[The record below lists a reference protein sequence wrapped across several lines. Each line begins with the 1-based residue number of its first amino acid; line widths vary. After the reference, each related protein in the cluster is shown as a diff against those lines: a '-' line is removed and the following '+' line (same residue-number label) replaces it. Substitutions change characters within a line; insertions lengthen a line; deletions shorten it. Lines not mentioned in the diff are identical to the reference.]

1 MVILSNVI
9 CLIALV
15 FASISFFV
23 KERNKLL
30 IYQLIC
36 NFFYIAS
43 LVLLGAWTGAIT
55 MIVGVMFVATV
66 FFLEKYNKPKSY
78 WLLILLLG
86 AMIAITAFTWA
97 GPISLLPFVS
107 NLVFKYGTFQPN
119 KKVFLGTQIF
129 LSSVMIFY
137 NMYYLL
143 VSAMLI
149 EIIALIVAIIAIM
162 EIIRKDFEG
171 DNMNIEK
178 MFKKLKGQSAEI
190 AIFGGSGLEDLIK
203 LENSVKI
210 TYKSVG
216 FKFAEVAGHSR
227 CFEFGTFN
235 GKKIVLVSRF
245 HLYENGSPENM
256 WILYQLLNKL
266 GVKTVIATTATG
278 GINPDFKAGDI
289 MLIKDHINL
298 SGTNPLIGHLPIEFV
313 DMTNAYDKD
322 LREEVKKIAKSLR
335 IKLQEGVH
343 IQTMGPTYETPAEVI
358 FYHSIGGDSV
368 SMSSAF
374 GNICA
379 KFHKMRFVA
388 FASISNEAAT
398 YDSPEITH
406 EEVLRISRQA
416 SQKLGKIIEKLIPK
430 L

>member
-1 MVILSNVI
+1 MVIISNVI
-9 CLIALV
+9 CLVALV

-43 LVLLGAWTGAIT
+43 LILLEAWTGAIT
-55 MIVGVMFVATV
+55 MIVGVVFVGAV
-66 FFLEKYNKPKSY
+66 YFFEKYNKPKSV
-78 WLLILLLG
+78 WLLIGLLI
-86 AMIAITAFTWA
+86 AMIAITVFTWA
-97 GPISLLPFVS
+97 GPISLLPFIS
-107 NLVFKYGTFQPN
+107 NLVFKYGTWQTN
-119 KKVFLGTQIF
+119 KKVFLGSQIF

-137 NMYYLL
+137 NAHYLL
-143 VSAMLI
+143 VSAMVIEILALI
-149 EIIALIVAIIAIM
+149 IAIIALM
-162 EIIRKDFEG
+162 EIIRKNFEG
-171 DNMNIEK
+171 ENMKIEK
-178 MFKKLKGQSAEI
+178 MFKKLKGHSAEI
-190 AIFGGSGLEDLIK
+190 AIFGGSGLENLIK

-210 TYKSVG
+210 SYKKVG

-245 HLYENGSPENM
+245 HFYENGSPENM
-256 WILYQLLNKL
+256 YILYTLLHKL

-278 GINPDFKAGDI
+278 GVNPEFKSGDI

-298 SGTNPLIGHLPIEFV
+298 SGASPLIGHLPIEFV

-322 LREEVKKIAKSLR
+322 LREMVKKIAKSLK

-343 IQTMGPTYETPAEVI
+343 VQALGPTYETPAEVV
-358 FYHSIGGDSV
+358 FYQSIGGDSV
-368 SMSSAF
+368 SMSSAH

-379 KFHKMRFVA
+379 KYYKMRFVA
-388 FASISNEAAT
+388 FASITNEAIT

-406 EEVLRISRQA
+406 EEVLRISELACSR
-416 SQKLGKIIEKLIPK
+416 LNKIIEKLIPK

>member
-30 IYQLIC
+30 VYQLIC
-36 NFFYIAS
+36 NVFYIAS
-43 LVLLGAWTGAIT
+43 LLLLGAWTGAIT
-55 MIVGVMFVATV
+55 MIVGMVFVFSV
-66 FFLEKYNKPKSY
+66 FLMEKFDKPKSV
-78 WLLILLLG
+78 WLLVALLG
-86 AMIAITAFTWA
+86 AMIAITVFTWA

-107 NLVFKYGTFQPN
+107 NLVFKWGTWQAS
-119 KKVFLGTQIF
+119 KKVFLCTQIF

-137 NMYYLL
+137 NTHYLL
-143 VSAMLI
+143 VTAVVI
-149 EIIALIVAIIAIM
+149 EVLALVIAVIALM
-162 EIIRKDFEG
+162 ELIRKNLEG
-171 DNMNIEK
+171 DNMKIEK
-178 MFKKLKGQSAEI
+178 MFKKLKGHTADI
-190 AIFGGSGLEDLIK
+190 AIFGGSGLENLIK

-256 WILYQLLNKL
+256 WILYELLNKL

-278 GINPDFKAGDI
+278 GVNPEFKSGDI

-322 LREEVKKIAKSLR
+322 LRELVKKIARSLK

-343 IQTMGPTYETPAEVI
+343 IQTMGPTYETPAEVV
-358 FYHSIGGDSV
+358 FYQSIGGDSV

-388 FASISNEAAT
+388 FASITNEAVT

-406 EEVLRISRQA
+406 EEVLRISELACSR
-416 SQKLGKIIEKLIPK
+416 LNKIIEKLIMK

>member
-15 FASISFFV
+15 FAAISFFV

-30 IYQLIC
+30 VYQLIC

-55 MIVGVMFVATV
+55 MIVGMAFVATV
-66 FFLEKYNKPKSY
+66 FFLEKFDKPKSV
-78 WLLILLLG
+78 WLLVALLG
-86 AMIAITAFTWA
+86 AMIAITALTWA

-107 NLVFKYGTFQPN
+107 NLVFKWGTWQPS
-119 KKVFLGTQIF
+119 KKVFLCTQIF
-129 LSSVMIFY
+129 VSSVMIFY
-137 NMYYLL
+137 NMHYLL
-143 VSAMLI
+143 LSAVLI
-149 EIIALIVAIIAIM
+149 EVLALVIAVIALM
-162 EIIRKDFEG
+162 ELIRKNLEG
-171 DNMNIEK
+171 DNMKIEK
-178 MFKKLKGQSAEI
+178 MFKKLKGHTADI
-190 AIFGGSGLEDLIK
+190 AIFGGSGLENLIK

-210 TYKSVG
+210 TYKQVG

-256 WILYQLLNKL
+256 WILYELLNKL

-278 GINPDFKAGDI
+278 GVNPEFKSGDI

-322 LREEVKKIAKSLR
+322 LRDLAKKIAKSLK

-343 IQTMGPTYETPAEVI
+343 IQTMGPTYETPAEVV
-358 FYHSIGGDSV
+358 FYQSIGGDSV

-388 FASISNEAAT
+388 FASITNEAVT

-406 EEVLRISRQA
+406 EEVLRISELACSR
-416 SQKLGKIIEKLIPK
+416 LNKIIEKLIMK